1 APGGSGG
8 RGVRAT
14 PKPKHAERSRNP
26 KDELRLQMKSGSSS
40 GMTNKGRQP
49 VIVPPRQLIYF
60 IDIKGYGP
68 SERQDGPDSF
78 GLVIREHGDG
88 LFHSE
93 RDIDGPF
100 IRAYERTWHVMKAS
114 VV

>member
-1 APGGSGG
+1 MNSGSG
-8 RGVRAT
+8 
-14 PKPKHAERSRNP
+14 P
-26 KDELRLQMKSGSSS
+26 
-40 GMTNKGRQP
+40 GMTDKGHRP
-49 VIVPPRQLIYF
+49 LIVPPRQLIYF

-88 LFHSE
+88 LLHSA

-100 IRAYERTWHVMKAS
+100 IRPYERAGHLVNPVA
-114 VV
+114 V